1 MNATAEASDKLGI
14 TYGNVDLQGFRC
26 ILLRRVEAG
35 EYAQVLHEDDGWVL
49 CRVDEVRDESS
60 LTQKDVSALINGAD
74 VDIKEALVADVSI
87 IGYRDSRGI
96 LTKPRS
102 PLRAGVYVCRAE
114 GDKIS
119 SVLGLGDRPE
129 KGAYIGLLYDHD
141 VSVYVDINGMV
152 QKHVSILAKTGGGK
166 SYLVGVLIEELIKHQ
181 VTCVIIDPH
190 GEYGTLA
197 VPSKPSKDM
206 DRYRVTPHDYSKNV
220 KIFSP
225 DQTVNPGTL
234 PLRFS
239 IANMTAR
246 EILALTGGKGQ
257 KRSIAPLAK
266 VLEFLKEHRKDK
278 PYNLDDII
286 HILEADDETAKSP
299 LLPDLY
305 YIKEMGF
312 ITEKGTPISELIE
325 RGKTTVINMKGSQ
338 PEVQEIIVNRIAS
351 ALFELRKRD
360 KIPPLLMVVEECH
373 NFVPQYGEVASS
385 KTMRTIASEGRKF
398 GLGLV
403 VVSQRAAKVDKN
415 VLSQCNTQF
424 ILKITNPNDLAMVE
438 KSIEGMTKG
447 MIDQIQSLPIGVALV
462 STPYLAMPILVEVR
476 PRETLHGGESI
487 KVV

>member
-1 MNATAEASDKLGI
+1 MSATSEGSERLGI

-26 ILLRRVEAG
+26 ILLKRVEAG
-35 EYAQVLHEDDGWVL
+35 EYAQVLHEEDGWVL
-49 CRVDEVRDESS
+49 CRVDEVRDESNF
-60 LTQKDVSALINGAD
+60 TQKDVEALINGAD
-74 VDIKEALVADVSI
+74 VVVKESLVADVSI
-87 IGYRDSRGI
+87 IGYRDPRGM

-102 PLRAGVYVCRAE
+102 PLRAGMYVCKAG
-114 GDKIS
+114 GDTIS
-119 SVLGLGDRPE
+119 SVLGLGEKPE
-129 KGAYIGLLYDHD
+129 KGAYIGLLYDHL
-141 VSVYVDINGMV
+141 VQVYVDINGMV

-166 SYLVGVLIEELIKHQ
+166 SYLTGVLIEELMKHG
-181 VTCVIIDPH
+181 VTCVVIDPH

-197 VPSKPSKDM
+197 KPSRPAKDM
-206 DRYRVTPHDYSKNV
+206 ERFKVTPQDYSKCV
-220 KIFSP
+220 KVFSP
-225 DQTVNPGTL
+225 DQNVNPGTI

-239 IANMTAR
+239 IANMSAR
-246 EILALTGGKGQ
+246 EILALTGAKSV
-257 KRSIAPLAK
+257 KRSAVPLTK
-266 VLEFLKEHRKDK
+266 VLDFLKERSKDK
-278 PYNLDDII
+278 PYSLDDII
-286 HILEADDETAKSP
+286 RILEADEETAKLS
-299 LLPDLY
+299 LLQDLY

-312 ITEKGTPISELIE
+312 LTEKGTPVSELVE
-325 RGKTTVINMKGSQ
+325 KGRTTVINLKGSAID
-338 PEVQEIIVNRIAS
+338 VQHIIVNRVAS

-373 NFVPQYGEVASS
+373 NFAPQDGEVASS

-438 KSIEGMTKG
+438 KSIEGITKG
-447 MIDQIQSLPIGVALV
+447 VIDQVQALPIGVALV

-487 KVV
+487 KVI